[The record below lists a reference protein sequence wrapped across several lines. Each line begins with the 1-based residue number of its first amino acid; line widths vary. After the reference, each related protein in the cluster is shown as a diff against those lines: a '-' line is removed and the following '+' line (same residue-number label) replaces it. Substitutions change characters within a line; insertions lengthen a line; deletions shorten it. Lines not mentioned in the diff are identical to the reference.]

1 LVNVALANNTITI
14 LIVGP
19 LAKTI
24 ADKNNIDP
32 RRSASI
38 LDTISCFVQ
47 GLLPYGAQILA
58 AMVVAAGRVTPFE
71 VMGKMYYPYLLGAS
85 TLLFIC
91 FRKESVAPAPP
102 KSNG

>member
-1 LVNVALANNTITI
+1 VNAAIANNTITI

-24 ADKNNIDP
+24 ADKNEIDL

-47 GLLPYGAQILA
+47 GFLPYGAQILA
-58 AMVVAAGRVTPFE
+58 ALAAAAYVISPLDIL
-71 VMGKMYYPYLLGAS
+71 KNLYYPYLLGVS
-85 TLLFIC
+85 TILFIL
-91 FRKESVAPAPP
+91 FRKQ
-102 KSNG
+102 KSKTA